1 MACSLG
7 DVRVEFE
14 WKERENGQPES
25 GAEQTCRNSG
35 FIQRINDE
43 KILD

>member
-14 WKERENGQPES
+14 WKERENEQPES
-25 GAEQTCRNSG
+25 RAEQTCHNSG
-35 FIQRINDE
+35 FIQRVSDE